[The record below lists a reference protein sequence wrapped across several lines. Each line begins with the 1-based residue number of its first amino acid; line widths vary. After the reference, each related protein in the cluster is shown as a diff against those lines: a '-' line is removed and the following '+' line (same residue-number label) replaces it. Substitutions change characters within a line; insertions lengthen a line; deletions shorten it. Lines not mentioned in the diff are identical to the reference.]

1 MQVSVNQG
9 SCDQCLLNMLAL
21 RERRCEII
29 KYQLLDRQIHA
40 QVLDLEPV
48 EPQLESRNLFH

>member
-1 MQVSVNQG
+1 
-9 SCDQCLLNMLAL
+9 MLAL
-21 RERRCEII
+21 RERQGEII
-29 KYQLLDRQIHA
+29 KYQYLDTQIHA

>member
-1 MQVSVNQG
+1 MQVSVSQG
-9 SCDQCLLNMLAL
+9 SCDQCVLKMLAL
-21 RERRCEII
+21 RERQREII
-29 KYQLLDRQIHA
+29 KYQYLDTQIHA